1 MISTSVLIVRIY
13 LHESQSI
20 MKELLEFLHDES
32 KVRGVSVFR
41 GITGFG
47 TSGKYHSSNL
57 IDMSLDLPLIIEF
70 FDI

>member
-32 KVRGVSVFR
+32 KTQIIFLVS
-41 GITGFG
+41 
-47 TSGKYHSSNL
+47 SEY
-57 IDMSLDLPLIIEF
+57 
-70 FDI
+70 